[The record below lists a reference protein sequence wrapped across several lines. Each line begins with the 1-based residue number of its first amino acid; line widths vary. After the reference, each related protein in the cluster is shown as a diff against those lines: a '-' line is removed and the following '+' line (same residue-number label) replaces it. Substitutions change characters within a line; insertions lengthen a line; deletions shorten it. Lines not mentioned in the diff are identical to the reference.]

1 MLRSYIDND
10 HNLRVYIDGE
20 IQEKELLFDALCS
33 AFYVPSEYDDPSQVY
48 DNILFWSDDA
58 HEGPMYGP
66 IRLLPIIESYINKLG
81 MSLTYQKDAI
91 YTRDEGVEID
101 PVDPSILEGITLRDY
116 QVTSVEKS
124 LSNRRGIIQVCTGGG
139 KTEIAL
145 AIVMTLDSK
154 SIICVPSTKL
164 LYQTKDRAVNRGIS
178 ESDITL
184 YGDGNVL
191 DSEAKVMIAT
201 VQTLSRRLE
210 DDDFIEWS
218 KDLTL
223 LIMDEAHHCS
233 ARTFFKV
240 VDGLSPEYI
249 IGVTAEPYYNDKAHK
264 VQDLLVSGLLGSILY
279 RVTVPMLVERGY
291 LSKPYLLTFESTWEH
306 PNLYDS
312 QAWATVHK
320 YGIINNPD
328 RNQSIIDIARSL
340 LEVNKKPLIL
350 ISQIKHGVFLS
361 EMISSIGYKVAMLTG
376 GASVDI
382 FMDGNLIESMIDK
395 EGEIPSRFTDGDIDV
410 LIGTSVLDEGV
421 DIPAISAVILAGGGK
436 SPIKV
441 VQRLGRSLRPK
452 KDDNTTIIVDFLDGF
467 NVITKS
473 HSKKRRD
480 IIKNLGV
487 EEYYC
492 SKDKPIKEV
501 IASYTEYF
509 KQRFIQSQSSNVSTS
524 GGAR

>member
-1 MLRSYIDND
+1 MLRSYVEIE

-20 IQEKELLFDALCS
+20 IHEKELLFDALSS
-33 AFYVPSEYDDPSQVY
+33 AFYVPSEFDQPNQVY
-48 DNILFWSDDA
+48 DSILFWSDDA
-58 HEGPMYGP
+58 HEGPLYGP
-66 IRLLPIIESYINKLG
+66 IRLLPLIEGYITKLG
-81 MSLTYQKDAI
+81 MPYEKKATYQVPV
-91 YTRDEGVEID
+91 EVEID
-101 PVDPSILEGITLRDY
+101 PVNPDILDGITLRDY
-116 QVTSVEKS
+116 QVISVEKS
-124 LSNRRGIIQVCTGGG
+124 LSNKRGIIQVCTGGG
-139 KTEIAL
+139 KTEIAF
-145 AIVMTLDSK
+145 AIVMTLNSK
-154 SIICVPSTKL
+154 SIFCVPSTKL
-164 LYQTKDRAVNRGIS
+164 LYQTKDRAISRGIP

-191 DSEAKVMIAT
+191 NPDATVMIAT
-201 VQTLSRRLE
+201 VQTLSRRL
-210 DDDFIEWS
+210 DDEDFIKWS
-218 KDLTL
+218 KDLKL

-240 VDGLSPEYI
+240 VDGLSTEYI
-249 IGVTAEPYYNDKAHK
+249 IGVTAEPYYNDKTHK

-279 RVTVPMLVERGY
+279 RVTVPMLVEKGY

-306 PNLYDS
+306 PNLYSS
-312 QAWATVHK
+312 QSWVTIHK

-328 RNQSIIDIARSL
+328 RNQSIVDIARAL

-361 EMISSIGYKVAMLTG
+361 EMISSKGYKVAMLTG
-376 GASVDI
+376 GSSVDI
-382 FMDGNLIESMIDK
+382 FMDGNNIESLTDK

-492 SKDKPIKEV
+492 NKEKSIKE
-501 IASYTEYF
+501 IISSYTEYF
-509 KQRFIQSQSSNVSTS
+509 KNRFIQSQSSNVSTS
-524 GGAR
+524 GGAK

>member
-10 HNLRVYIDGE
+10 HNLRFYVDGDLQDKE
-20 IQEKELLFDALCS
+20 ILFDMLYAE
-33 AFYVPSEYDDPSQVY
+33 FYKPSDYDTPDSNNV
-48 DNILFWSDDA
+48 DNIVFWSDEE
-58 HEGPMYGP
+58 HVGPLYGP
-66 IRLLPIIESYINKLG
+66 IRLLSLVEKYIKC
-81 MSLTYQKDAI
+81 MRVEYVKEAI
-91 YTRDEGVEID
+91 YERYIPE
-101 PVDPSILEGITLRDY
+101 VDVAEVDDNILEGITLRDY
-116 QVTSVEKS
+116 QVISIGKS
-124 LSNRRGIIQVCTGGG
+124 LSHKRGIIQVCTGGG

-145 AIVMTLDSK
+145 AIVVSLGGK
-154 SIICVPSTKL
+154 SVICVPSTKL
-164 LYQTKDRAVNRGIS
+164 LYQTKERAINRGIE
-178 ESDITL
+178 ESNITL

-191 DSEAKVMIAT
+191 NPEAEVMIAT
-201 VQTLSRRLE
+201 VQTLSRRLD

-218 KDLTL
+218 KDLKL

-233 ARTFFKV
+233 ARTFFSV

-249 IGVTAEPYYNDKAHK
+249 IGVTAEPYYNDKTHK

-279 RVTVPMLVERGY
+279 RVTVPMLVEKGY

-306 PNLYDS
+306 PNLYTS
-312 QAWATVHK
+312 QVWSTIHK
-320 YGIINNPD
+320 YGIINNPN
-328 RNQSIIDIARSL
+328 RNKSIVDISESL

-350 ISQIKHGVFLS
+350 ISQIKHGIFLS
-361 EMISSIGYKVAMLTG
+361 QMISSKGYKVAMLTG
-376 GASVDI
+376 GSSVDV
-382 FMDGNLIESMIDK
+382 FMDGNIVEELVDK
-395 EGEIPSRFTDGDIDV
+395 EGDIAKRFTDGDVDV

-467 NVITKS
+467 NVVTKS

-480 IIKNLGV
+480 IIRNLGV

-492 SKDKPIKEV
+492 NPSKPIKDLINEYV
-501 IASYTEYF
+501 TYF
-509 KQRFIQSQSSNVSTS
+509 KSRVTI
-524 GGAR
+524 